1 MPDVLV
7 TGGTGFIGGALLR
20 RLVSD
25 GRDVRALV
33 RNESGDR
40 VVADL
45 GAEPIRGDLRNLSS
59 IARAVAGCRTVF
71 HVAGINEICSSDVD
85 QMHRVNVDGS
95 RTIVAAAAAAGVER
109 VVFTSSAAVIG
120 EPPGVT
126 ASETTPFTGDL
137 SAYGR
142 TKRLAEEVVF
152 ATALDA
158 GIDVVAVNP
167 ASVQGPGRTG
177 GTARILLGF
186 LTGRLRYAVDTT
198 LSLVYIDD
206 CIEAHLLAEQRGVPG
221 ERYLVSGVTVT
232 VPEALDLLARVSGV
246 ERNVRMVPVWLVSAL
261 APAVSAA
268 FRLVRRQ
275 PPLCSEMT
283 RIMRHG
289 AAYDGSRISRELGLS
304 YTPPEKWLAATIE
317 WYRELGLAG

>member
-1 MPDVLV
+1 
-7 TGGTGFIGGALLR
+7 LLR
-20 RLVSD
+20 RLVAD

-33 RNESGDR
+33 RRESDGR

-59 IARAVAGCRTVF
+59 VARAVAGCRTVF
-71 HVAGINEICSSDVD
+71 HVAGINEMCSSDID

-109 VVFTSSAAVIG
+109 VVHTSSAAVIG
-120 EPPGVT
+120 EPAGAV
-126 ASETTPFTGDL
+126 ASESTGFTGDL

-158 GIDVVAVNP
+158 GIDLVAVNP

-186 LTGRLRYAVDTT
+186 LTGKLRFAVDTT

-206 CIEAHLLAEQRGVPG
+206 CVEAHLLAERRGIAG
-221 ERYLVSGVTVT
+221 ERYLVSGITTT

-246 ERNVRMVPVWLVSAL
+246 ERKVRTVPVRLVAAL
-261 APAVSAA
+261 APFVSAA

-275 PPLCSEMT
+275 PPLCPEMA

-289 AAYDGSRISRELGLS
+289 AAYDGSRISRELGLV
-304 YTPPEKWLAATIE
+304 YTPPETWLSTTIE
-317 WYRELGLAG
+317 WYREQGLA